1 MGMGREKE
9 KMMTGGLL
17 RVSRSCVMGYCT
29 HSNVL
34 SLSAGSP
41 SSQEISIATDME
53 MQLVFSLLSNNP
65 RNYSRTLSDEYE
77 GRQDPSYQS
86 DGPHERKG
94 GYDGRRGD
102 EYQPHGGDNYGY
114 KYSFESS
121 GYPGMSGYGGEGERR
136 ERGYV
141 DEDQK
146 ERGDNSS
153 SGSSGIED
161 QYGAHRSRSG
171 SATSLLT
178 DHEGRGRGRGE
189 GEGGHR
195 VQSGSNASIDSGIG
209 GPAHLRVPGGGD
221 RGRGE
226 GVEGTRPPHGPKD
239 LPFNFISKGL
249 GSLIPTHHNYDFQDF
264 ER

>member
-1 MGMGREKE
+1 MEREE
-9 KMMTGGLL
+9 ERMMTGGLL
-17 RVSRSCVMGYCT
+17 RVSSCYVMCNRCQM
-29 HSNVL
+29 SNVL

-41 SSQEISIATDME
+41 SSQEISIASDME
-53 MQLVFSLLSNNP
+53 MERVFTLLSNNP
-65 RNYSRTLSDEYE
+65 HNFERSFSDEYE
-77 GRQDPSYQS
+77 GRRDSSYQS
-86 DGPHERKG
+86 DERKG

-102 EYQPHGGDNYGY
+102 EYQPRGGDNYGY
-114 KYSFESS
+114 KYSYDSS

-161 QYGAHRSRSG
+161 QYGTHRSRSG

-189 GEGGHR
+189 GEGSHR
-195 VQSGSNASIDSGIG
+195 VPSGSNASIDSGIG
-209 GPAHLRVPGGGD
+209 GPAHLRVPGGGE

-226 GVEGTRPPHGPKD
+226 GVDSSRPPHGPKD

-249 GSLIPTHHNYDFQDF
+249 GSLIPTHHSYDFQDQMF
-264 ER
+264 DR